1 MSEPAPYRCV
11 LSTKLISVR
20 GHFVVQP
27 EASINVAARIWVPF
41 APHQLHVS
49 PEIGRAFELHDV
61 RIGTVSPT
69 FMSVSGTSLAN
80 AELVHNWAKMI
91 GEVQVDDD
99 LMLCVTNVS
108 REPMAFSA
116 IWEGE
121 ARFIVDPDAQPD
133 DWSKLVDLDAVDLR
147 LKHHYK
153 KDLTF
158 PFDGELNPHAEVDIR
173 RMAAELRRFRK
184 AVVPP
189 DAT

>member
-1 MSEPAPYRCV
+1 MSDPAPYSYV
-11 LSTKLISVR
+11 LRTKVIAAC
-20 GHFVVQP
+20 GHFVVRP
-27 EASINVAARIWVPF
+27 EESINVASRMMAPF
-41 APHQLHVS
+41 TPHQLHVS

-61 RIGTVSPT
+61 RVGAVSPT
-69 FMSVSGTSLAN
+69 FLSVSGTSLAN
-80 AELVHNWAKMI
+80 AELVHSWAKMI

-121 ARFIVDPDAQPD
+121 VRFIVDPDAQPD
-133 DWSKLVDLDAVDLR
+133 EWSKLVDLDAVDLR
-147 LKHHYK
+147 LKQNYK
-153 KDLTF
+153 MDLAS
-158 PFDGELNPHAEVDIR
+158 PFDGDLNTHALVDIR